1 MSPSSRPAVP
11 ANVNVSS
18 PEPPYNESLSP
29 VSVLAVTVIEPL
41 VRKAAKAYYEG
52 NPIMSDVMYD
62 HLAELANIEDVGYSL
77 NSEKRFPHLYPMFSL
92 QKIWEGEERPQWKEA
107 YVSPKFDGA
116 AVSILIAEGEFQ
128 KALTRGDGKEGLD
141 ITHNMSNIVPNRI
154 EHEGVLQ
161 ISGEVVAPKT
171 IPNARNYAAGALG
184 LKSSKE
190 FATRDL
196 YFVAHGA
203 SPYITDNYVSDMRF
217 IADLGF
223 ETAISSDYTQFPQDG
238 SVFRVA
244 DNDRFDAHGYTS
256 HHPRGA
262 FALKKQETGVIT
274 TLQSVSWQVGKSG
287 AVSPVAHFDP
297 IDIEGATVS
306 KATLHNKSIIEAL
319 NLELG
324 CKIEVIRAGKIIP
337 QVLRRVD

>member
-1 MSPSSRPAVP
+1 MLENLIKR
-11 ANVNVSS
+11 
-18 PEPPYNESLSP
+18 
-29 VSVLAVTVIEPL
+29 
-41 VRKAAKAYYEG
+41 AAMAYYNG
-52 NPIMSDVMYD
+52 KPIMTDEIFDYLQTIATEESIGYKSSYERRYK
-62 HLAELANIEDVGYSL
+62 HL
-77 NSEKRFPHLYPMFSL
+77 FPLFSL
-92 QKIWEGEERPQWKEA
+92 QKVISG
-107 YVSPKFDGA
+107 VDSPPDWGADDFIVTPKLDGA
-116 AVSILIAEGEFQ
+116 AISILYGGGEFQ
-128 KALTRGDGKEGLD
+128 KALTRGDGIEGLD
-141 ITHNMSNIVPNRI
+141 ITHNIRHLVPEQI

-171 IPNARNYAAGALG
+171 IPNARNYAAGALS
-184 LKSSKE
+184 LKDSIE
-190 FATRDL
+190 FKTRELD
-196 YFVAHGA
+196 FVAHGV
-203 SPYITDNYVSDMRF
+203 SPYPTDNYVSDMRF
-217 IADLGF
+217 VSNLGIQ
-223 ETAISSDYTQFPQDG
+223 TAIDSDYNQFPHDG

-244 DNDRFDAHGYTS
+244 DNNRFDYHGYTS

-262 FALKKQETGVIT
+262 FALKDQETGVVT

-319 NLELG
+319 DLKIG

>member
-1 MSPSSRPAVP
+1 MLENLIKR
-11 ANVNVSS
+11 
-18 PEPPYNESLSP
+18 
-29 VSVLAVTVIEPL
+29 
-41 VRKAAKAYYEG
+41 AAMAYYNG
-52 NPIMSDVMYD
+52 KPIMSDEIFD
-62 HLAELANIEDVGYSL
+62 HLVTMEEKESIGYKSAYERRYKHL
-77 NSEKRFPHLYPMFSL
+77 FPLFSL
-92 QKIWEGEERPQWKEA
+92 QKGISGIDTA
-107 YVSPKFDGA
+107 PKWGSDDYIVTPKLDGA
-116 AVSILIAEGEFQ
+116 AVSILYGGGDLQ
-128 KALTRGDGKEGLD
+128 KALTRGDGIEGLD
-141 ITHNMSNIVPNRI
+141 ITHNMSCIVPDSI
-154 EHEGVLQ
+154 EHQGVLQ

-171 IPNARNYAAGALG
+171 ITNARNYAAGALG

-190 FATRDL
+190 FAKRDL
-196 YFVAHGA
+196 YFVAHGV
-203 SPYITDNYVSDMRF
+203 SPYITDNYVSDMRT

-244 DNDRFDAHGYTS
+244 NNDRFDAHGYTS

-262 FALKKQETGVIT
+262 FALKKKETGVVTI
-274 TLQSVSWQVGKSG
+274 LQSVTWQVGKSG